1 MQRKNIYMF
10 GIATMLMASPALA
23 QGQAETQAQPAPS
36 TTQPEAAPAQ
46 PQATPQPGATEFSQA
61 DIQKFAMAALEVS
74 KIQSDAGTPVADK
87 PAKMVEAVQGQGL
100 DPATFNAI
108 SEASQSDPELQQAIQ
123 AELAKAQ
130 QPSAPA
136 Q

>member
-10 GIATMLMASPALA
+10 GIATVLMAGPALA
-23 QGQAETQAQPAPS
+23 QGQAETAQPAPS
-36 TTQPEAAPAQ
+36 AAQPDAASAQ
-46 PQATPQPGATEFSQA
+46 PQGALAGATAFSQA

-74 KIQSDAGTPVADK
+74 KIQTDAGTPAADK

-108 SEASQSDPELQQAIQ
+108 SEASQSDPDLQKAIQ